1 MALRNLA
8 LARTPANGAEPQAAD
23 RSVTFVHEGHEHQ
36 VDIGA
41 PRAIRRGRRRMVQL
55 MDLWVASLL
64 PGEFLDLRFSLV
76 TSNQAGIVRRSAPLE
91 ALHFARGYVSRRERA
106 LFWEEEEDG
115 ALNGLRLESIEV
127 APALATVVRMVPAKT
142 LPLVCPP
149 PPLHTSHTRL
159 LPPTRP
165 PPRRLDLRRL
175 LPHAMPY
182 PQVQWQFRDRPR

>member
-1 MALRNLA
+1 
-8 LARTPANGAEPQAAD
+8 
-23 RSVTFVHEGHEHQ
+23 
-36 VDIGA
+36 
-41 PRAIRRGRRRMVQL
+41 MVQL

-76 TSNQAGIVRRSAPLE
+76 TSNQAGVVRRSAPLE
-91 ALHFARGYVSRRERA
+91 ALHFARGFVSRRERA

-142 LPLVCPP
+142 LPVRPP
-149 PPLHTSHTRL
+149 PPHPL
-159 LPPTRP
+159 
-165 PPRRLDLRRL
+165 RLDLRRL

-182 PQVQWQFRDRPR
+182 PQVQWQFRDRPL

>member
-8 LARTPANGAEPQAAD
+8 LARTPANSAEPQPAD

-76 TSNQAGIVRRSAPLE
+76 TSNQAGVVRRSAPLE
-91 ALHFARGYVSRRERA
+91 ALHFARGYVSRRERT

-127 APALATVVRMVPAKT
+127 APALASVVRMVPAKT
-142 LPLVCPP
+142 LPVRP
-149 PPLHTSHTRL
+149 PPL
-159 LPPTRP
+159 
-165 PPRRLDLRRL
+165 RLDLRRL
-175 LPHAMPY
+175 LPHAIHY

>member
-8 LARTPANGAEPQAAD
+8 LARTPANSAEPQASN

-36 VDIGA
+36 VDIAA

-64 PGEFLDLRFSLV
+64 PGDFLELRFSLV
-76 TSNQAGIVRRSAPLE
+76 TSNHAGVVRRSAPLE
-91 ALHFARGYVSRRERA
+91 ALHFARGFVSRRERA
-106 LFWEEEEDG
+106 LFWEEDDG

-127 APALATVVRMVPAKT
+127 APALASVVRMVPAKT
-142 LPLVCPP
+142 LPVRPP
-149 PPLHTSHTRL
+149 PPH
-159 LPPTRP
+159 PPH
-165 PPRRLDLRRL
+165 PRHPLRLDLRRL